1 MLLPS
6 FLLFIFVLVESLLN
20 LGLYLCCE
28 LAHDGPQ
35 AGEQQRN
42 AGKVLILS
50 QLYHRLL
57 KVEDSAKKEYCPTS
71 HCPCVRHSRDIS
83 HFSNI

>member
-1 MLLPS
+1 MLLSS
-6 FLLFIFVLVESLLN
+6 FLLFIFILVESLLN

-57 KVEDSAKKEYCPTS
+57 KVEDSAQTEYCPTF
-71 HCPCVRHSRDIS
+71 H
-83 HFSNI
+83 

>member
-1 MLLPS
+1 MLLS
-6 FLLFIFVLVESLLN
+6 FLLFTFILVQRLLN

-57 KVEDSAKKEYCPTS
+57 KVADSAQTEYCPTF